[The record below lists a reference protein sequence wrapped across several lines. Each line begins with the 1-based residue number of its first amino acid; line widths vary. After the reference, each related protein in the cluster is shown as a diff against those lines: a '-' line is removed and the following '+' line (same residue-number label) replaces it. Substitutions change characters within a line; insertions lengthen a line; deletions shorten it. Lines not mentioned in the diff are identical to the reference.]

1 MSDPSRCNWGSGIER
16 FVGVV
21 EMGLARL
28 IRDLHPAAS
37 APFIQRQTVRD
48 PKKSGTKLAR
58 KNHFH
63 AKKSPVVRV
72 VFQYTVVCSSTSEF
86 LIFCTR
92 GMSDFYARNIQ
103 NTQDSSQFLANPSCV
118 SLFAFAKI

>member
-16 FVGVV
+16 FVGVA

-48 PKKSGTKLAR
+48 LKKSGTRPAR

-63 AKKSPVVRV
+63 AKKVAG
-72 VFQYTVVCSSTSEF
+72 FE
-86 LIFCTR
+86 
-92 GMSDFYARNIQ
+92 
-103 NTQDSSQFLANPSCV
+103 
-118 SLFAFAKI
+118 